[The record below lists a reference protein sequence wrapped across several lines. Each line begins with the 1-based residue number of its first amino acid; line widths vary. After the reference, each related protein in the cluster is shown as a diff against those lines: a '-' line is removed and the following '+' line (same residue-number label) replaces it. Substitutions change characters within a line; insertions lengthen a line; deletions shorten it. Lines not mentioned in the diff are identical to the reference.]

1 MQLFREERAHLLLG
15 TQRGSQLTAVV
26 ELSLVVQSIDIDE
39 EFVGIH
45 HTNREADRNYQTHLD
60 GEVVGHGHSAC
71 GQQLDGSLD
80 REERETDDEEDP
92 DRVVLCGTHQL
103 QGIDGCYGLKGD
115 GDDEQYL
122 NQHFRKGLNLTNIL
136 FFWEF
141 RQNTT
146 TFAQSQPR
154 NAMKEDKRLKRK
166 VRNSYI
172 VSTISMALVLF
183 LLGSVGYLMLAAMQ
197 VADTLQNSIVVMVEL
212 KRGTP
217 TEQADSLGRCL
228 QEEGLVSA
236 VQFVSKE
243 QKVEDEEFRRV
254 FASSFEEVLGENP
267 LLDSFDVTLTAASEN
282 QAAVDRY
289 VARVEQMAEVDCV
302 SFPAQM
308 ADRLHRTVGKIR
320 LVLILFGG
328 ALLLISLV
336 LLNNTIRLA
345 IFSKRYVI
353 NTMKLVGATKWFIM
367 RPFLWSAI
375 RQGIASGVLA
385 AVLFAVAV
393 YGLGEAVPEL
403 STLADLERVAVLLG
417 VLIGSGV
424 LLSLLFTGFAIN
436 KFVNM
441 KSNKIYLY

>member
-1 MQLFREERAHLLLG
+1 
-15 TQRGSQLTAVV
+15 
-26 ELSLVVQSIDIDE
+26 
-39 EFVGIH
+39 
-45 HTNREADRNYQTHLD
+45 
-60 GEVVGHGHSAC
+60 
-71 GQQLDGSLD
+71 
-80 REERETDDEEDP
+80 
-92 DRVVLCGTHQL
+92 
-103 QGIDGCYGLKGD
+103 
-115 GDDEQYL
+115 
-122 NQHFRKGLNLTNIL
+122 
-136 FFWEF
+136 
-141 RQNTT
+141 
-146 TFAQSQPR
+146 
-154 NAMKEDKRLKRK
+154 MKEDKRLKRK

-282 QAAVDRY
+282 QTAVEQY

-417 VLIGSGV
+417 VLIGAGV

>member
-1 MQLFREERAHLLLG
+1 
-15 TQRGSQLTAVV
+15 
-26 ELSLVVQSIDIDE
+26 
-39 EFVGIH
+39 
-45 HTNREADRNYQTHLD
+45 
-60 GEVVGHGHSAC
+60 
-71 GQQLDGSLD
+71 
-80 REERETDDEEDP
+80 
-92 DRVVLCGTHQL
+92 
-103 QGIDGCYGLKGD
+103 
-115 GDDEQYL
+115 
-122 NQHFRKGLNLTNIL
+122 
-136 FFWEF
+136 
-141 RQNTT
+141 
-146 TFAQSQPR
+146 
-154 NAMKEDKRLKRK
+154 MKEDKRLKRK

-212 KRGTP
+212 KRGIP

-282 QAAVDRY
+282 QTAVEQY

-403 STLADLERVAVLLG
+403 STLADLQRVAVLLG
-417 VLIGSGV
+417 VLIGAGV
-424 LLSLLFTGFAIN
+424 VLSLLFTGFAIN

>member
-1 MQLFREERAHLLLG
+1 
-15 TQRGSQLTAVV
+15 
-26 ELSLVVQSIDIDE
+26 
-39 EFVGIH
+39 
-45 HTNREADRNYQTHLD
+45 
-60 GEVVGHGHSAC
+60 
-71 GQQLDGSLD
+71 
-80 REERETDDEEDP
+80 
-92 DRVVLCGTHQL
+92 
-103 QGIDGCYGLKGD
+103 
-115 GDDEQYL
+115 
-122 NQHFRKGLNLTNIL
+122 
-136 FFWEF
+136 
-141 RQNTT
+141 
-146 TFAQSQPR
+146 
-154 NAMKEDKRLKRK
+154 MKEDKRLKRK

-282 QAAVDRY
+282 QTAVEQY

-403 STLADLERVAVLLG
+403 STLADLQRVAVLLG
-417 VLIGSGV
+417 VLIGAGV

>member
-1 MQLFREERAHLLLG
+1 
-15 TQRGSQLTAVV
+15 
-26 ELSLVVQSIDIDE
+26 
-39 EFVGIH
+39 
-45 HTNREADRNYQTHLD
+45 
-60 GEVVGHGHSAC
+60 
-71 GQQLDGSLD
+71 
-80 REERETDDEEDP
+80 
-92 DRVVLCGTHQL
+92 
-103 QGIDGCYGLKGD
+103 
-115 GDDEQYL
+115 
-122 NQHFRKGLNLTNIL
+122 
-136 FFWEF
+136 
-141 RQNTT
+141 
-146 TFAQSQPR
+146 
-154 NAMKEDKRLKRK
+154 MKEDKRLKRK

-393 YGLGEAVPEL
+393 YGLVEAVPEL

>member
-1 MQLFREERAHLLLG
+1 
-15 TQRGSQLTAVV
+15 
-26 ELSLVVQSIDIDE
+26 
-39 EFVGIH
+39 
-45 HTNREADRNYQTHLD
+45 
-60 GEVVGHGHSAC
+60 
-71 GQQLDGSLD
+71 
-80 REERETDDEEDP
+80 
-92 DRVVLCGTHQL
+92 
-103 QGIDGCYGLKGD
+103 
-115 GDDEQYL
+115 
-122 NQHFRKGLNLTNIL
+122 
-136 FFWEF
+136 
-141 RQNTT
+141 
-146 TFAQSQPR
+146 
-154 NAMKEDKRLKRK
+154 MKEDKRLKRK

-254 FASSFEEVLGENP
+254 FATSFEEVLGENP

-282 QAAVDRY
+282 QTAVEQY